1 MNTKNKLF
9 SGKVAFELY
18 DTYGFPLDLT
28 QMILK
33 EKGIEINVDEFNE
46 AMQEQKER
54 SKANWIGSGDK
65 QINELYLKIDN
76 KTNFTGY
83 EETTTNGII
92 LKLIKDNKFVEK
104 VEQGDNVEII
114 VNNTCFYGES
124 GGQVGDTGMIMLLNQ
139 DGSIPLPFAVIQVN
153 NTIKSQNGVFI
164 HRGIV
169 EMGSF
174 TVGDSVNLA
183 VDKVRRNKITANH
196 SATHLLHFALKQ
208 LLGNSVNQK
217 GSYVDD
223 KRLRFDVS
231 YNGAI
236 SVDIL
241 KQAENIV
248 NNIIINNTKSKI
260 EIMDIESAKASGAMA
275 LFSEK
280 YGDTVR
286 VVSMGTYNIKNNVN
300 IEQKENYNIEDVNNS
315 INDLLKETSKDFC
328 SVELCGGTHVKQ
340 TGDIGFFKIV
350 KEESIASGVRRI
362 EALTGIEALNYVNE
376 KIDIIDGLAGE
387 FKISYDKVVEKI
399 ENILK
404 ENKDLKKQLNDI
416 KKSQLN
422 NIELDKNVVNGISVF
437 TQNLESVEPQD
448 LKQVIINWQ
457 NIKYKEN
464 SIVVVT
470 VKNENKIILIVAVSK
485 DIINKINAVDLF
497 KKLGGKG
504 GGAPSFAMG
513 SVDAVIDFDNIKS
526 NI

>member
-33 EKGIEINVDEFNE
+33 EKGIEVDIKEFNE

-65 QINELYLKIDN
+65 HTNELYLQIEE

-83 EETTTNGII
+83 NELITTGRI
-92 LKLIKDNKFVEK
+92 LKLIKNNNFVEK
-104 VEQGDNVEII
+104 VEQGDNIEII
-114 VNNTCFYGES
+114 TDNTCFYGES
-124 GGQVGDTGMIMLLNQ
+124 GGQVGDTGIIMLLNE
-139 DGSIPLPFAVIQVN
+139 DGSIPLPCSVIQIN
-153 NTIKSQNGVFI
+153 NTVKTQNGVFI
-164 HRGIV
+164 HKGIV

-174 TVGDSVNLA
+174 KIGDNINLA

-236 SVDIL
+236 SSDVL

-248 NNIIINNTKSKI
+248 NNIIISNTKSKI
-260 EIMDIESAKASGAMA
+260 ELMDIETAKSTGAMA
-275 LFSEK
+275 LFNEK

-286 VVSMGTYNIKNNVN
+286 VVSMGTFDTKDEGN
-300 IEQKENYNIEDVNNS
+300 
-315 INDLLKETSKDFC
+315 KDFC
-328 SVELCGGTHVKQ
+328 SIELCGGTHIKQ

-376 KIDIIDGLAGE
+376 KINIIDGLAGE
-387 FKISYDKVVEKI
+387 FKISYDKVIEKI
-399 ENILK
+399 ESILK
-404 ENKDLKKQLNDI
+404 ENKDLKKQLNDA

-422 NIELDKNVVNGISVF
+422 NIELVKNVVNNINVF
-437 TQNLESVEPQD
+437 TQNLEGVEPQD
-448 LKQVIINWQ
+448 LKQVILNWQ
-457 NIKYKEN
+457 NTKYKEN
-464 SIVVVT
+464 SVIVVS
-470 VKNENKIILIVAVSK
+470 VKNDNKIILIVAVSK
-485 DIINKINAVDLF
+485 DIMDKINAVELF
-497 KKLGGKG
+497 RKLNGRG

-513 SVDAVIDFDNIKS
+513 SVSEVVEFKYLADVINM
-526 NI
+526 

>member
-28 QMILK
+28 QMILR

-46 AMQEQKER
+46 SMKEQKER
-54 SKANWIGSGDK
+54 SKANWVGSGDK
-65 QINELYLKIDN
+65 KTNELYLKIEE

-83 EETTTNGII
+83 NELITTGRI
-92 LKLIKDNKFVEK
+92 LKLIKNNNFVEK
-104 VEQGDNVEII
+104 VEQGDNIEII
-114 VNNTCFYGES
+114 TDNTCFYGES
-124 GGQVGDTGMIMLLNQ
+124 GGQVGDTGIIMLLNE
-139 DGSIPLPFAVIQVN
+139 DGSIPLPFSVIQIN
-153 NTIKSQNGVFI
+153 NTVKTQNGVFI
-164 HRGIV
+164 HKGIV

-174 TVGDSVNLA
+174 KIEDNINLA

-236 SVDIL
+236 SCDVL
-241 KQAENIV
+241 KQAESIV
-248 NNIIINNTKSKI
+248 NNIIINNTKSKV
-260 EIMDIESAKASGAMA
+260 ELMDIETAKSTGAMA
-275 LFSEK
+275 LFNEK

-286 VVSMGTYNIKNNVN
+286 VVSMGTFNTTDERN
-300 IEQKENYNIEDVNNS
+300 
-315 INDLLKETSKDFC
+315 KDFC
-328 SVELCGGTHVKQ
+328 SIELCGGTHVKQ

-376 KIDIIDGLAGE
+376 KINIVDGLAGE

-404 ENKDLKKQLNDI
+404 ENKDLKKQLNDA

-422 NIELDKNVVNGISVF
+422 NIELNKNVVNGINIF
-437 TQNLESVEPQD
+437 TQNLEGVEPQD

-457 NIKYKEN
+457 NTKYKEN
-464 SIVVVT
+464 SVIVVS
-470 VKNENKIILIVAVSK
+470 VKNDNKIILIVAVSK
-485 DIINKINAVDLF
+485 DIMDKINAVELF

-513 SVDAVIDFDNIKS
+513 SISEVVEAEKVYS
-526 NI
+526 NF